1 LAGRGAARFERA
13 DVDTGEAH
21 DQRLNEADRRDGPSL
36 TARAASDLR
45 RSSVGCSALMVANL
59 AYIVTSSR
67 LLDPAAFQLMALA
80 QLVVLFALFLT
91 QVWASYAPAAFASA
105 GVALAMGVIRRALA
119 TEAPTLVTFAAEV
132 AAGAFA
138 RSLCIRFC
146 PLPTIRRELRM
157 RLTAAGVLGGVG
169 GLRWRL
175 APLVLGQPD
184 PRS

>member
-1 LAGRGAARFERA
+1 VFAAAVAAGEVLRHAGYLGLMR
-13 DVDTGEAH
+13 
-21 DQRLNEADRRDGPSL
+21 RLVGL
-36 TARAASDLR
+36 T
-45 RSSVGCSALMVANL
+45 M
-59 AYIVTSSR
+59 
-67 LLDPAAFQLMALA
+67 
-80 QLVVLFALFLT
+80 T
-91 QVWASYAPAAFASA
+91 QVWGSYAPAAFASA
-105 GVALAMGVIRRALA
+105 GVALAMGVIRRALD

-138 RSLCIRFC
+138 LSLCIRFC
-146 PLPTIRRELRM
+146 PLPAICRELRM